1 MYGVILENRGYA
13 GVLMDISN
21 IVFAKLR
28 VLDLRKNN
36 ISTIEPIIT
45 ISMPQLRKLQIGT
58 PSIHHRR

>member
-45 ISMPQLRKLQIGT
+45 ISMP
-58 PSIHHRR
+58 